1 MNYFI
6 RKSGTTHMDVPKY
19 SGESSKFIMP
29 FHGVPVRCTEY
40 IDYMFLHWF
49 KYLI

>member
-29 FHGVPVRCTEY
+29 FHGVPVPSTSIICSF
-40 IDYMFLHWF
+40 IGSN
-49 KYLI
+49 I